1 MDFGIRYLDYYVP
14 DNVLPLNEL
23 MDEISDERIPMDF
36 HSKKEYSA
44 FCTKE
49 LRLKDIRV
57 EPKLK
62 DFEMLEILLNR
73 LFDMEMKPKD
83 IDAIIFAQERFNYMQ
98 ENIAQYLQY
107 EYKMNNAF
115 IMNVSGSHCSNIELA
130 MLMGKSILADNQNFH
145 NVLII
150 SVQKILEHSKRIIGK
165 TALLGDGAGLLV
177 LSRDKSNIQ
186 VKDISIINNG
196 YFYDPT
202 RNENNFLL
210 QYKWAHKSLDS
221 IFKRNNIKPD
231 EIKKVIVQNINPYA
245 DESYLKKYDIHQER
259 IFEEN
264 IGKYGHLTCIDFII
278 NMKDFYEKKELAEG
292 SLVISYSMGWAGSF
306 VTSLFCFL

>member
-1 MDFGIRYLDYYVP
+1 
-14 DNVLPLNEL
+14 
-23 MDEISDERIPMDF
+23 
-36 HSKKEYSA
+36 
-44 FCTKE
+44 
-49 LRLKDIRV
+49 
-57 EPKLK
+57 
-62 DFEMLEILLNR
+62 
-73 LFDMEMKPKD
+73 MKPKD
-83 IDAIIFAQERFNYMQ
+83 VDAIVFAQERFNYVQ

-107 EYKMNNAF
+107 EFKMSNAF
-115 IMNVSGSHCSNIELA
+115 IMNISGSHCSNIELA
-130 MLMGKSILADNQNFH
+130 MMAGKGILADNPDLH

-150 SVQKILEHSKRIIGK
+150 SVQKILDHNKRIIGK

-177 LSRDKSNIQ
+177 LSRDMSNIK

-221 IFKRNNIKPD
+221 IFNRNNIKPD

-245 DESYLKKYDIHQER
+245 DETYLQKYDILQDR

-264 IGKYGHLTCIDFII
+264 IGRYGHLTCIDFIV
-278 NMKDFYEKKELAEG
+278 NMKDCYEKKELAEG

-306 VTSLFCFL
+306 ATSLFCFL